1 LEEEAHMDKDKIMQK
16 LKAILVEIEYGG
28 DVERPILG
36 HYRIDETTKIINIT
50 PARSKVCLQLIRKPS
65 VGGEVWDL
73 SPSEA
78 TRMGEGLIAAA
89 CIARCP
95 DGKLPR

>member
-1 LEEEAHMDKDKIMQK
+1 MDKDKVMRQ
-16 LKAILVEIEYGG
+16 LKAILVDIEYGG

-36 HYRIDETTKIINIT
+36 HYRIDEITKIINIT
-50 PARSKVCLQLIRKPS
+50 PERATVRLQLIRKPS
-65 VGGEVWDL
+65 IGGEFWDL